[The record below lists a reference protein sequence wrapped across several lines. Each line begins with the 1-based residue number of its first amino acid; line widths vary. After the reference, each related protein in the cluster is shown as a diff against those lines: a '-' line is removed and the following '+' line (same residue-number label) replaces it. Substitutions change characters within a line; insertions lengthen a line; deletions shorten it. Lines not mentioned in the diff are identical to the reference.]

1 MENKKIKW
9 VWVTLFGVYI
19 FLLVWIILF
28 KLGMAGNELD
38 HIRSINLIPFYYDN
52 ETNVAYH
59 VREVVENVLV
69 FVPFGI
75 YLAMIASKMPAW
87 KKILIMGG
95 VSLGLEVM
103 QYVLAVGCS
112 DITDVITN
120 TCGGAIGAGFYWLL
134 LKMFKNKRVVDGV
147 VTALAGVATV
157 AFVGLVSVILI
168 ANH

>member
-1 MENKKIKW
+1 MENKEVKW
-9 VWVTLFGVYI
+9 VQAILFGVYI
-19 FLLVWIILF
+19 FLLVWIILL
-28 KLGMAGNELD
+28 KMGVSIGELD
-38 HIRSINLIPFYYDN
+38 HIRSINLIPFHYDN
-52 ETNVAYH
+52 ETNTAYH

-75 YLAMIASKMPAW
+75 YLSMIVTKMPAW
-87 KKILIMGG
+87 KRILLMGG

-120 TCGGAIGAGFYWLL
+120 TCGGALGVGFYWLL

-147 VTALAGVATV
+147 ITALAGVATV

-168 ANH
+168 ANR